1 MRIPPKNLTP
11 HQTNA
16 FVRPPLEVHWFDV
29 CDSTNQ
35 QLLAAAESGAAAG
48 QVYAA
53 RAQVAGRGRRG
64 RHWLAEPGNSLA
76 FSLLW
81 TFPAEPQ
88 RLQGLPLLVGL
99 AVVDALVAL
108 KAHPGLNGPVLGLK
122 WPNDVMLHRA
132 AGMDAKVGGILVEST
147 TRRSAMGRPEL
158 AVVIGVG
165 LNCLATDSLQQQIL
179 DRSIGSL
186 SEFFPEAILPELL
199 LVPVLEGLQRALV
212 DFEAHGF
219 EPFVEAWN
227 QRDLWQGKRVQ
238 IQEAGQ
244 IILQGTAAG
253 VDKTGA
259 LCIKTPAGIER
270 VVAGDVSLRKV

>member
-1 MRIPPKNLTP
+1 MRIPPKNQTL
-11 HQTNA
+11 HQTDA
-16 FVRPPLEVHWFDV
+16 LMQPPLQVHWFDD

-35 QLLAAAESGAAAG
+35 QLLVAAESGASAG
-48 QVYAA
+48 QVYATC
-53 RAQVAGRGRRG
+53 AQAAGRGRRG

-108 KAHPGLNGPVLGLK
+108 KAHPSLNGTVLGLK

-147 TRRSAMGRPEL
+147 TRRSAKGGPEL
-158 AVVIGVG
+158 AVIIGVG
-165 LNCLATDSLQQQIL
+165 LNCRTSESLQQQIP
-179 DRSIGSL
+179 DQSIGSL
-186 SEFFPEAILPELL
+186 SEFFPTAVSPEVLL
-199 LVPVLEGLQRALV
+199 TPVLEGLQRALV
-212 DFEAHGF
+212 GFEAHGF
-219 EPFVEAWN
+219 EAFVEAWN
-227 QRDLWQGKRVQ
+227 QRDLWHGQRVQ

-244 IILQGTAAG
+244 IILQGIAAG
-253 VDKTGA
+253 VDATGA
-259 LCIKTPAGIER
+259 LCIKTPAGVER
-270 VVAGDVSLRKV
+270 VVTGDVSLRKV